1 MIKAA
6 AKQGAKSVFPP
17 LRPAVPVR
25 IAKTLCE
32 LQKPCE
38 GKFPFPAAAACFPH
52 CRRWENR
59 LYLRG
64 QCCAVRFCTDNFA
77 RVRFAPDTFVSG
89 ILVPGTLVPGTLV
102 AGTLVPGG
110 FIPIAFLRHSFMPSD
125 FMPSGF
131 TSHNFVWHSFVRRA
145 APPHIGKG
153 NVGEP
158 LLPRRRA
165 CLPLP
170 RMRPPV

>member
-17 LRPAVPVR
+17 LRPAVPAR

-38 GKFPFPAAAACFPH
+38 GKFPFPAAAACFSH

-89 ILVPGTLVPGTLV
+89 ILVPGTLVPG
-102 AGTLVPGG
+102 G

-131 TSHNFVWHSFVRRA
+131 TSHNFVWHSFARRA
-145 APPHIGKG
+145 APPRIGKG

>member
-6 AKQGAKSVFPP
+6 AKQGAKSAFPP

-38 GKFPFPAAAACFPH
+38 GKFPFPAAAARFLH

-89 ILVPGTLVPGTLV
+89 ILVPG
-102 AGTLVPGG
+102 G

-145 APPHIGKG
+145 APPRIGKG

>member
-89 ILVPGTLVPGTLV
+89 ILVPGTLVPG
-102 AGTLVPGG
+102 G

>member
-77 RVRFAPDTFVSG
+77 QVRFAPDT
-89 ILVPGTLVPGTLV
+89 LV
-102 AGTLVPGG
+102 ADTLVPGG

-131 TSHNFVWHSFVRRA
+131 TSHNFVWRSFVRRA
-145 APPHIGKG
+145 APPRIGKG

>member
-77 RVRFAPDTFVSG
+77 QVRFAPDT
-89 ILVPGTLVPGTLV
+89 LVADTLV

-131 TSHNFVWHSFVRRA
+131 TSHNFVWRSFVRRA